1 MTLWAGTRRLEPVSL
16 LSLCSVL
23 QMTHDT
29 DDQDPKENEL
39 VIALTPVQLGFV
51 VAIAVAAVIW
61 FVVRRKRSA

>member
-1 MTLWAGTRRLEPVSL
+1 MGGHAAAGAGFAPIAMLGSA
-16 LSLCSVL
+16 
-23 QMTHDT
+23 MTHDT